1 MSRNRF
7 LVLCLL
13 PLLLLLMALRDVPLV
28 DPDPIA
34 IPAGVKTEAVG
45 RAVRQAL
52 NTRGWSVTE
61 ENPGEIKSTLH
72 LRDHTARIVV
82 SWDARQLRIKYV
94 DSQNLKYHM
103 EDGRPYIHKNY
114 LGWVQNL
121 SHDISGALNLLADSK

>member
-13 PLLLLLMALRDVPLV
+13 PLLLLLMALRDAPLV

-61 ENPGEIKSTLH
+61 ENPARSSRPCTCATTPRASWGQLGCAPAASSTWT
-72 LRDHTARIVV
+72 RRTSSTTWKTA
-82 SWDARQLRIKYV
+82 
-94 DSQNLKYHM
+94 
-103 EDGRPYIHKNY
+103 RPYIHKNY